1 LELNRNF
8 IVIEKLKV
16 HGYILFTRYIY
27 LMVSVHHMGKVCF
40 MGLKAYGKILSEA
53 RLISDNWRFIVG
65 VSFSIRQGI
74 H

>member
-1 LELNRNF
+1 
-8 IVIEKLKV
+8 
-16 HGYILFTRYIY
+16 
-27 LMVSVHHMGKVCF
+27 
-40 MGLKAYGKILSEA
+40 MGLNAYEKILSEA

>member
-1 LELNRNF
+1 
-8 IVIEKLKV
+8 
-16 HGYILFTRYIY
+16 
-27 LMVSVHHMGKVCF
+27 MGKVCF